1 MMKVRQLE
9 MENIRGIRARKIVF
23 ADNNLRWCR
32 PYPVNTAPHRQW
44 EGQHP

>member
-23 ADNNLRWCR
+23 ADNNMRWCR
-32 PYPVNTAPHRQW
+32 PYPVSTAPHRRW